1 MRELSLHIIDIAENS
16 FNASA
21 DLINIEVNEDL
32 INNLLSIVICD
43 NGSGIDEESI
53 KNITDPFVTSRTER
67 RVGMGLSLLKEA
79 CERCSGTFK
88 IQSSNEGTKVTATFL
103 HDHID
108 RAPLGD
114 MTKTIQSILMGR
126 SEIDLEYKHIFNK
139 KDFIFNTKDIKE
151 ILGINSLSD
160 PIVLVKLSEI
170 VDEAVE
176 KLKKGID

>member
-1 MRELSLHIIDIAENS
+1 MRELSLHIIDIVENS
-16 FNASA
+16 INASA
-21 DLINIEVNEDL
+21 DFINIDVVEDMDSN
-32 INNLLSIVICD
+32 ILSIVVKD
-43 NGSGIDEESI
+43 NGTGISKKSI

-79 CERCSGTFK
+79 CERCGGGFIINSSDLGT
-88 IQSSNEGTKVTATFL
+88 IVTANFL

-114 MTKTIQSILMGR
+114 MAKTIEAILMGR
-126 SEIDLEYKHIFNK
+126 PGIDLEYKHIFNK

-160 PIVLVKLSEI
+160 PIVLVKLREI
-170 VDEAVE
+170 VDEAVK